1 MPYRDKRKRRIH
13 TTWKN
18 MIRRCYNKDHI
29 SYKYYGGK
37 DITVCAEWQESEFF
51 YQWALANG
59 YNDNLTID
67 RIDNNGNYEP
77 QNCRWVTPKE
87 QANNRST
94 NHYIAYN
101 GETKTL
107 QEWADALGISF
118 QSLDARLR
126 SGNWSVEEALTTPAK
141 ARPVKQPTFMK
152 KVEQRASDGTL
163 IKTWDSISGAAKI
176 LNLPNSNIS
185 RALKNPQYKSGGF
198 YWRYGS

>member
-1 MPYRDKRKRRIH
+1 MPYSDKRKQRIY

-18 MIRRCYNKDHI
+18 MIRRCYNKDHT

-37 DITVCAEWQESEFF
+37 GITVCAEWQEFEPF
-51 YQWALANG
+51 YEWAIGSG
-59 YNDNLTID
+59 YSDNLTID
-67 RIDNNGNYEP
+67 RIDNNDNYKP

-94 NHYIAYN
+94 NRCITFN
-101 GETKTL
+101 GEAKTVA
-107 QEWADALGISF
+107 EWADGLGISF

-141 ARPVKQPTFMK
+141 TRPVKQPLFMK
-152 KVEQRASDGTL
+152 KIKQFSADGTL
-163 IKTWDSISGAAKI
+163 IKIWDSISEAAKT

-185 RALKNPQYKSGGF
+185 RALKNPQYTSGGY
-198 YWRYGS
+198 YWEYGS